1 LGEDLAEAEL
11 PAEEGRDGGRE
22 ADSEEEQE
30 EEVEDRSRGIV
41 WSAWQALCAWF
52 SSMVMYRP
60 EWWSFKNLNAQNHE
74 VLPGKIPRPR
84 VTKPS

>member
-41 WSAWQALCAWF
+41 WSAWQALCAWYCSCSDPKPGDTAWF
-52 SSMVMYRP
+52 YLLHTQVYMR
-60 EWWSFKNLNAQNHE
+60 WWFY
-74 VLPGKIPRPR
+74 
-84 VTKPS
+84 

>member
-1 LGEDLAEAEL
+1 MGEDLAEAEL

-41 WSAWQALCAWF
+41 WSAWQALCA
-52 SSMVMYRP
+52 
-60 EWWSFKNLNAQNHE
+60 
-74 VLPGKIPRPR
+74 
-84 VTKPS
+84 

>member
-41 WSAWQALCAWF
+41 WSAWQALC
-52 SSMVMYRP
+52 P
-60 EWWSFKNLNAQNHE
+60 
-74 VLPGKIPRPR
+74 
-84 VTKPS
+84 